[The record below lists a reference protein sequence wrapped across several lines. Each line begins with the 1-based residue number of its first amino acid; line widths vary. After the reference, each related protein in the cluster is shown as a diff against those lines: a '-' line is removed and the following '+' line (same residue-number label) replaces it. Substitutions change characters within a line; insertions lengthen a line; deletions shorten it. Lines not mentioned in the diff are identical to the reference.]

1 MQRKLPKHISPG
13 VGAALLALALP
24 AVTARSVPAQ
34 SAETGSR
41 DALYQGGLT
50 NLRALSRYFT
60 PAQAARTPTLQAI
73 LHRVVYET
81 DGASDDELAIG
92 TSLIMGQ
99 PISLGGG
106 KAAGMSQ
113 AILALHFKPL
123 VAVNVSPAQAASVVK
138 PIARTVN
145 AGYVKI
151 AAASKAVTYSP
162 GVVRKP
168 GGTESGYVDMV
179 RGAKRT
185 RIVEIPTA
193 VGDLGVSARAGKIA
207 TRMASV
213 QRQDPAWWSRITPG
227 QSGGE
232 AVVSLP
238 HGPVPYLLTA
248 DSSFAREW
256 NTTPDGL
263 AQRLVTRIRAAI
275 QTSGARGALTTPE
288 DEAVREKQAGDDAYT
303 KGDAAGAERRY
314 RQAIKDSPGY
324 VAAYKSLISLY
335 KERKKVAQVQD
346 VITEA
351 QGEPSLTDA
360 QLQEIKQAGQ

>member
-1 MQRKLPKHISPG
+1 MHCKHLKHISPG
-13 VGAALLALALP
+13 VGAVLLALALP
-24 AVTARSVPAQ
+24 AVTARPVRAQ
-34 SAETGSR
+34 ATEAGSR
-41 DALYQGGLT
+41 DALYRGGLS

-60 PAQAARTPTLQAI
+60 PAQAARLPTLQAV

-81 DGASDDELAIG
+81 DGAGDAELAIG
-92 TSLIMGQ
+92 TALITGQ
-99 PISLGGG
+99 PLDLSGGRT
-106 KAAGMSQ
+106 AGMNQ

-123 VAVNVSPAQAASVVK
+123 VAANVSPAQTAALVK
-138 PIARTVN
+138 PVARTVN

-151 AAASKAVTYSP
+151 AAAGKAVTYSP

-168 GGTESGYVDMV
+168 GGAESGYVDMV

-193 VGDLGVSARAGKIA
+193 VGDMGVAARAGKIA
-207 TRMASV
+207 ARMASV

-263 AQRLVTRIRAAI
+263 ARRLVTRIRAAI
-275 QTSGARGALTTPE
+275 QTSGARGTLTTPE
-288 DEAVREKQAGDDAYT
+288 DEAVGEKQTGDDAYS
-303 KGDAAGAERRY
+303 KGDAAGAGRHY
-314 RQAIKDSPGY
+314 QQAIKDSPAY
-324 VAAYKSLISLY
+324 MAAYKSLIGLY
-335 KERKKVAQVQD
+335 KERKQADKVQD

-360 QLQEIKQAGQ
+360 QLQEIKQAAQ

>member
-1 MQRKLPKHISPG
+1 MQGKHRKHISPG

-24 AVTARSVPAQ
+24 AVTARPLPAQ
-34 SAETGSR
+34 SAGSGGR
-41 DALYQGGLT
+41 DALYQGGLS
-50 NLRALSRYFT
+50 NLQALSRYFT
-60 PAQAARTPTLQAI
+60 PAQAARLPTFQAI

-81 DGASDDELAIG
+81 DGASDDELEIG
-92 TSLIMGQ
+92 TALITGQ
-99 PISLGGG
+99 STKFGGVRAG
-106 KAAGMSQ
+106 GMSQ

-123 VAVNVSPAQAASVVK
+123 VAVNVSPARTAALIK

-145 AGYVKI
+145 DGYVNISTVGKT
-151 AAASKAVTYSP
+151 VTYAP

-168 GGTESGYVDMV
+168 GGAQSGYVDMV

-185 RIVEIPTA
+185 RIVEIPTS

-207 TRMASV
+207 ARMASV

-263 AQRLVTRIRAAI
+263 ARRLVTRIRAAI

-288 DEAVREKQAGDDAYT
+288 DEAVGEKQAGDDAYT

-335 KERKKVAQVQD
+335 KERKKADQVQG

-351 QGEPSLTDA
+351 QGEPSLTDS
-360 QLQEIKQAGQ
+360 QIQEIKQAAQ

>member
-1 MQRKLPKHISPG
+1 MQRKHQKHMSPG

-24 AVTARSVPAQ
+24 AVVAGPLPAQ
-34 SAETGSR
+34 SAASGSR
-41 DALYQGGLT
+41 DALYQGGMS

-60 PAQAARTPTLQAI
+60 PAQAARLPTLQAI
-73 LHRVVYET
+73 LHRVIYET
-81 DGASDDELAIG
+81 DGASDDELTIG
-92 TSLIMGQ
+92 TTLITGQ
-99 PISLGGG
+99 SPKFAGVRAGG
-106 KAAGMSQ
+106 MNQ

-123 VAVNVSPAQAASVVK
+123 VAVNVPSAQKAALVTPV
-138 PIARTVN
+138 ARTVN

-179 RGAKRT
+179 RGTKRT

-207 TRMASV
+207 ARMASV

-263 AQRLVTRIRAAI
+263 AHRLVTRIRAAI

-288 DEAVREKQAGDDAYT
+288 DEAVGEKQAGDNAYS
-303 KGDAAGAERRY
+303 KGDGTGAERHY

-324 VAAYKSLISLY
+324 IAAYRSLIGLY
-335 KERKKVAQVQD
+335 KEHKQTDKVQSVLTD
-346 VITEA
+346 A

-360 QLQEIKQAGQ
+360 QIQEIKQAAQ